1 MDAYLRPA
9 AALFTG
15 AALIFAFQPY
25 DLWFF
30 TVPVVAAFTLIV
42 RDQTV
47 WRAARLGLLTGL
59 GFFVPFLPWIGDEV
73 GPIPWLLLSS
83 FQALFFAPL
92 GVAVMLLQ
100 RLPAWPLLTAA
111 AWVAEEAV
119 RGRLPWGGFTWGK
132 LAFSQVDGPM
142 LGIAA
147 VAGSPGVSFA
157 VALAGAIVAWAILAR
172 PAWQRTAAALG
183 AGAIVLVG
191 LVLPTAQ
198 PGGERVTVASVQG
211 NTPGMGLDFNA
222 RRRVILDNHVEV
234 THRLAEQVRA
244 GTTPQPD
251 IVIWPENSSDINP
264 YADADAHAAIQSAV
278 TAIGVP
284 TLVGSV
290 VPTPDGT
297 NVENTSIVWDPAAG
311 PGQTYV
317 KRHPMP
323 FGEYIPFRTIARR
336 IAADA
341 VDRQP
346 RDFVAGQEVGV
357 LDMAGI
363 QVGGVI
369 CFEVAFD
376 NLARDAVRD
385 GAEVL
390 AVQTNNAGFGY
401 SPMTEQMLAMGRL
414 RAVEHGRW
422 TFISALAG
430 VSAVVDP
437 SGAVTQR
444 IELFEQGVMIAE
456 VDLADSLTVATTIG
470 EWPEWL
476 VTALAV
482 SGLALAAMRA
492 RTAPPRQRVHAEQAP
507 VRVEVD
513 AR

>member
-1 MDAYLRPA
+1 MNAYLRPA

-25 DLWFF
+25 DLWFVA
-30 TVPVVAAFTLIV
+30 VPVVAAFTLIV
-42 RDQTV
+42 RDQPV
-47 WRAARLGLLTGL
+47 WRAAGLGLLTGL

-83 FQALFFAPL
+83 FEALFFAPL

-111 AWVAEEAV
+111 AWVAQEAV

-142 LGIAA
+142 LSLAT
-147 VAGSPGVSFA
+147 VAGSVGVSFA
-157 VALAGAIVAWAILAR
+157 VALAGGLVAWAILTR
-172 PAWQRTAAALG
+172 TAWQRVAAAAG
-183 AGAIVLVG
+183 AFAIVLVG
-191 LVLPTAQ
+191 LAVPAVAPDGT
-198 PGGERVTVASVQG
+198 RVTVAMVQG

-222 RRRVILDNHVEV
+222 RRRVILDNHVE
-234 THRLAEQVRA
+234 TTRRLAAEVEA
-244 GTTPQPD
+244 GTVPQPD

-264 YADADAHAAIQSAV
+264 YANADASAAIQSAV
-278 TAIGVP
+278 AAIGVP
-284 TLVGSV
+284 TLVGTV
-290 VPTPDGT
+290 VPTPDEQ
-297 NVENTSIVWDPAAG
+297 NVENTSIVWDPETG

-323 FGEYIPFRTIARR
+323 FGEYIPFRSVARL

-346 RDFVAGQEVGV
+346 RDFVAGQDVGV
-357 LDMAGI
+357 LGMADV
-363 QVGGVI
+363 QVGTII

-376 NLARDAVRD
+376 NLPRDAVRA
-385 GAEVL
+385 GAELL

-401 SPMTEQMLAMGRL
+401 SPMTEQQLAMARL

-422 TFISALAG
+422 TLVAALAG
-430 VSAVVDP
+430 VSAVIDP
-437 SGAVTQR
+437 SGAVARR
-444 IELFEQGVMIAE
+444 IELFEQDIMITD
-456 VDLADSLTVATTIG
+456 VVLGDSLTVATTIG

-476 VTALAV
+476 LTTLAIA
-482 SGLALAAMRA
+482 GLVVVA
-492 RTAPPRQRVHAEQAP
+492 
-507 VRVEVD
+507 VRVRATSRATRTDDDVAEARVGVD